1 MLNQRMPSTGVIEV
15 TTNRKGEV
23 VMAPGRYTLR
33 LRTAR
38 AVFEG
43 TTVVQSGQTREIRR
57 NQLNVV
63 PYGRTVRKGYRED
76 QQAVLGVIA
85 GGVATG
91 AITEGV
97 GPNFG
102 AVLACAPTSPHLSRC
117 GHGGVWQTPGIW
129 TSTCSNGR
137 SVLI

>member
-1 MLNQRMPSTGVIEV
+1 MLC
-15 TTNRKGEV
+15 
-23 VMAPGRYTLR
+23 L
-33 LRTAR
+33 
-38 AVFEG
+38 
-43 TTVVQSGQTREIRR
+43 
-57 NQLNVV
+57 
-63 PYGRTVRKGYRED
+63 GRTVRKGYRED

-102 AVLACAPTSPHLSRC
+102 AVLGLRADFKPLSLEVRAR
-117 GHGGVWQTPGIW
+117 GVWQTPGIW